1 MHEIDLLPPAEQIVM
16 VLQRIYDMGMTTS
29 SGGNISIIED
39 NGDIWVSP
47 SGVDKGNLTAKDMCC
62 IKPDG
67 SIIGLHKPSSEYPF
81 HKAIYEV
88 RSDIKAIVHA
98 HSSSL
103 VAFSTVHKIP
113 KVSITPKSYQECGLI
128 GYCGFAI
135 PGSDELGRM
144 VADAFKNKKYLS
156 IIMENHGVVVG
167 GKFLSEA
174 YARFENIE
182 YTAETI
188 VHAKAIGE
196 ANYLEKD
203 QLLKGAT
210 QSPGNSGIENHGL
223 HPDEDNIRENICR
236 IAARACKQK
245 LLFGTMGTISVRLN
259 DQKFLITPPNV
270 PLWKLKPENLIK
282 VKASQFAKNQNSSD
296 DFLKHSEI
304 YRQNPQINSIIF
316 AYPPNLMAYGI
327 SDVELSV
334 RTIPE
339 SYFTLLDIPKLPF
352 DSSYIEKDSI
362 PVTFGKEVRAVLVQ
376 NDCFIVTGNQLL
388 ETFDC
393 LEVAE
398 FSAKSLRI
406 SKQLG
411 TMTPMDQD
419 AIDALHD
426 KYVK

>member
-29 SGGNISIIED
+29 SGGNISLIED

-103 VAFSTVHKIP
+103 VAFSAVHKTP
-113 KVSITPKSYQECGLI
+113 KLTITPKSYQECGSI

-135 PGSDELGRM
+135 PGSNELGKK
-144 VADAFKNKKYLS
+144 VADAFKNQKYLS

-167 GKFLSEA
+167 GKRLSEA
-174 YARFENIE
+174 YARFENLE

-188 VHAKAIGE
+188 VQAKNIGE
-196 ANYLEKD
+196 VNYLEKN
-203 QLLKGAT
+203 QFLKGAI
-210 QSPGNSGIENHGL
+210 QSPSGSATEIQSSNPEENK
-223 HPDEDNIRENICR
+223 IRENICR
-236 IAARACKQK
+236 IAVRACTQK
-245 LLFGTMGTISVRLN
+245 LLFGTMGIISVRLN
-259 DQKFLITPPNV
+259 DQNFLITPPNV

-282 VKASQFAKNQNSSD
+282 VKASQFAGNQNSFD
-296 DFLKHSEI
+296 DFLKHDAI
-304 YRQNPQINSIIF
+304 YRQNPQINSVIF

-327 SDVELSV
+327 SDVKFSV

-352 DSSYIEKDSI
+352 GATYIGKDSVPAI
-362 PVTFGKEVRAVLVQ
+362 LGKEVRAVLVQ
-376 NDCFIVTGNQLL
+376 NDCFIVTGDQLL
-388 ETFDC
+388 ETFDR

-406 SKQLG
+406 SKHLG
-411 TMTPMDQD
+411 TMVPMDND
-419 AIDALHD
+419 AINALWD

>member
-1 MHEIDLLPPAEQIVM
+1 MHNMDLLPPAEQIVM

-29 SGGNISIIED
+29 SGGNISIIEE

-67 SIIGLHKPSSEYPF
+67 TIIGRHKPSSEYPF

-103 VAFSTVHKIP
+103 VALSTVHKIP
-113 KVSITPKSYQECGLI
+113 NVSITPKSYQECGSI

-135 PGSDELGRM
+135 PGSNELGRI
-144 VADAFKNKKYLS
+144 VADAFKNQKYLS

-167 GKFLSEA
+167 GKRLSEA

-196 ANYLEKD
+196 VNYLEKD
-203 QLLKGAT
+203 QLLKGAI
-210 QSPGNSGIENHGL
+210 QSPGNSGTENQGL
-223 HPDEDNIRENICR
+223 NPDEDNIRENICR

-259 DQKFLITPPNV
+259 DQEFLITPPNV
-270 PLWKLKPENLIK
+270 PLWKLKPENLTK
-282 VKASQFAKNQNSSD
+282 VKASQFAENQNSFD
-296 DFLKHSEI
+296 DLFKYNAI
-304 YRQNPQINSIIF
+304 YMQNPQINSIIF

-327 SDVELSV
+327 SDVEFCV

-339 SYFTLLDIPKLPF
+339 SYFTLLDIPELPF
-352 DSSYIEKDSI
+352 DSSYIGKDSI

-388 ETFDC
+388 ETFDR

-406 SKQLG
+406 SQNLG
-411 TMTPMDQD
+411 SMVPMDQD
-419 AIDALHD
+419 AINALRD